1 MTVRAGV
8 ERVMEAVASSIRD
21 LDVSQQQG
29 GDNARTT
36 NMSTTNIGNTTSPPG
51 GKKREKVETW
61 LPTKKFKY
69 FSPRTEKYSYR
80 TSKYSEGMAFLLKVV
95 LDNDVYD
102 VIKANP
108 MVMTFAHR
116 EVFYG
121 EEFPV
126 PVPDDVLDSI
136 YAWLERDES
145 LEEAEWVRDL
155 MGTGNRYEM
164 VRLGG

>member
-1 MTVRAGV
+1 
-8 ERVMEAVASSIRD
+8 
-21 LDVSQQQG
+21 
-29 GDNARTT
+29 
-36 NMSTTNIGNTTSPPG
+36 
-51 GKKREKVETW
+51 
-61 LPTKKFKY
+61 
-69 FSPRTEKYSYR
+69 
-80 TSKYSEGMAFLLKVV
+80 MAFLLKVV

-164 VRLGG
+164 VRLGVGVRELGLGLES